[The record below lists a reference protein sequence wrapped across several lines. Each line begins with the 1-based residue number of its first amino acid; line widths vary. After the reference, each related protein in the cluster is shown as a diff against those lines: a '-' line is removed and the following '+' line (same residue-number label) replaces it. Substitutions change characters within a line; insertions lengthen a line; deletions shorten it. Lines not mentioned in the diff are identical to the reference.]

1 MSHTDNNAQHP
12 PIPKGFWQQID
23 HQLDRIV
30 AQRPETFDALRDM
43 LLDPAYTAIVHDRD
57 RYGVVTYDSNSA
69 FFSGSGG
76 DNGLADVLINCDWR
90 MTDYRAAYHFV
101 MTHKYTKES
110 FTYIEGDV
118 KRGNLINNDN

>member
-1 MSHTDNNAQHP
+1 MSDHDAPQT

-23 HQLDRIV
+23 HQLDRLGT
-30 AQRPETFDALRDM
+30 QRPETFAALRDI
-43 LLDPAYTAIVHDRD
+43 LLDPAYTAIVHDRN
-57 RYGVVTYDSNSA
+57 RYGVVTFDTNSA

-76 DNGLADVLINCDWR
+76 DNGLADILINCDWR
-90 MTDYRAAYHFV
+90 MTDYRAEYYYV

-118 KRGNLINNDN
+118 KRGDLIPPNN